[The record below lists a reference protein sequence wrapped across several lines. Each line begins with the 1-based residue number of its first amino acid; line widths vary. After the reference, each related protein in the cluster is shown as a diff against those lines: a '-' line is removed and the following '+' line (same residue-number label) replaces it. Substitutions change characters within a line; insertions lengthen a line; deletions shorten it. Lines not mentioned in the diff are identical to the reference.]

1 MADLFPKLSRS
12 PKTRIQANLD
22 GTNMVITTRF
32 MHRISL
38 WCTCMRLNAA
48 PAWVKMGPFFPE
60 ILTMKPTKDNP
71 AFDWWCNLLYGTI
84 QYKDNPAFDWWCNL
98 LYGTIQYKD
107 PAFDWWCNLLYGTIQ
122 YKDIPAFDWWCNLL
136 YGTIQY
142 KDNPAFDWWC
152 NLLYGTITTIQYKDI
167 PAFDWWCNLLC
178 GTTAEPHFKNPLN
191 NQA

>member
-107 PAFDWWCNLLYGTIQ
+107 I
-122 YKDIPAFDWWCNLL
+122 
-136 YGTIQY
+136 
-142 KDNPAFDWWC
+142 PAFDWWC